1 MPNLEY
7 RPTSV
12 SPPGE
17 TLNDLLEEK
26 GISQKLL
33 SLRLG
38 RSDKNLSQIVNGKAP
53 ITPEL
58 ALDLE
63 RVLGTPARFWLA
75 REARYQEWLSRSSV
89 PEPTDEDLEWARSFT
104 YKEMA
109 EYEWVPRTSNAR
121 EKFHNLLRFF
131 GVVDRSAFNAWV
143 ANLSPQYRRSETKA
157 DKDHLIAAWLR
168 QGELEAEDVDASD
181 YDEKSFAKAVDEAL
195 KLTCQGPR
203 EFVPALKDS
212 FARCGVVLLFVP
224 ELPSMGVSGATRL
237 LTPSKALI
245 QITLRYKT
253 NDHLWFTIFHESCH
267 ILRHQ
272 KRAVYLEVIKGEKSE
287 DELEA
292 DAFAANHMIPPGAF
306 KRFVEAGDFSG
317 PAVRAF
323 AESLGISPGIVVGR
337 LQKEEIIGW
346 DTLNSLKVKFEW
358 TNRA

>member
-38 RSDKNLSQIVNGKAP
+38 RSGKNLSQIVNGKAP

-58 ALDLE
+58 AVDLE

-75 REARYQEWLSRSSV
+75 REARYQEWLSRLSV
-89 PEPTDEDLEWARSFT
+89 PEPSDEDLEWARSFT

-109 EYEWVPRTSNAR
+109 EYGWVPPTSNAR
-121 EKFHNLLRFF
+121 EKFGHLLKFF
-131 GVVDRSAFNAWV
+131 GVVDRSAFTAWT
-143 ANLSPQYRRSETKA
+143 ANLSPQYRRSEAKV

-168 QGELEAEDVDASD
+168 RGELEAEDVDCAD
-181 YDEKSFAKAVDEAL
+181 YDEKAFASAVDEAL
-195 KLTCQGPR
+195 KLTCWAPR
-203 EFVPALKDS
+203 EFVPELQES
-212 FARCGVVLLFVP
+212 FARCGVVLLFIP
-224 ELPSMGVSGATRL
+224 ELPSMGVSGATRW

-245 QITLRYKT
+245 QVTLRYRT

-272 KRAVYLEVIKGEKSE
+272 KRAVYLETTGKKSP

-306 KRFVEAGDFSG
+306 SRFVEAGDFSG
-317 PAVRAF
+317 TAVRAF

-337 LQKEEIIGW
+337 LQKEEVIGW

-358 TNRA
+358 TSKA